1 MKLFVQSFKK
11 KAGAALTFAL
21 FLAVVSSSA
30 AGTCNDSGDTSS
42 SSSATNIINKYLQAT
57 QGHDSGLRGASMEVN
72 IDASVPKLKEKGKLR
87 ALRRISK
94 VGQITYRTLSFQGD
108 STIKN
113 QVIARYLS
121 AEQQGQ
127 GDQDIAITP
136 KNYKFKF
143 RGEKSIA
150 GQRAYV
156 FQLSPVKKRV
166 GLFKGEMW
174 LDERTCLPLMEKGRL
189 VKNPS
194 VWFKQVDFER
204 GFSIQ
209 NGQSL
214 PTYVSSVIDTRLVG
228 KVELNINF
236 SKIEKDT
243 TEETGEG
250 NAAVVA
256 FSKSDWSE

>member
-1 MKLFVQSFKK
+1 MFVNSLKK
-11 KAGAALTFAL
+11 KAGAALAFAL
-21 FLAVVSSSA
+21 FLAVATSLA
-30 AGTCNDSGDTSS
+30 ADTRNGSGDASS
-42 SSSATNIINKYLQAT
+42 SSPATNIIDRYLQAT
-57 QGHDSGLRGASMEVN
+57 QGHEASLRGASMEVN

-108 STIKN
+108 STVKN

-136 KNYKFKF
+136 KNYKFKY
-143 RGEKSIA
+143 RGEESIS
-150 GQRAYV
+150 GQRAYH
-156 FQLSPVKKRV
+156 FQLSPIKKRV
-166 GLFKGEMW
+166 GLFKGELW
-174 LDERTCLPLMEKGRL
+174 LDERTYLPLMEKGRL

-209 NGQSL
+209 GGQSV

-256 FSKSDWSE
+256 SFKSDLSE

>member
-1 MKLFVQSFKK
+1 MFNSLKQ
-11 KAGAALTFAL
+11 KAGSALAL
-21 FLAVVSSSA
+21 AVFLAVATTLTADTRNRSSDA
-30 AGTCNDSGDTSS
+30 PSS
-42 SSSATNIINKYLQAT
+42 SSGIIDKYLQAT
-57 QGHDSGLRGASMEVN
+57 QGHDSTLRGASMEVN
-72 IDASVPKLKEKGKLR
+72 IDASVPKLKETGKLR
-87 ALRRISK
+87 ALRKISK

-108 STIKN
+108 STVKN

-127 GDQDIAITP
+127 GDQDIGITP
-136 KNYKFKF
+136 KNYKFKY

-150 GQRAYV
+150 GQRSYV
-156 FQLSPVKKRV
+156 FQLSPIKKRV
-166 GLFKGEMW
+166 GLFKGELW

-209 NGQSL
+209 NGQSI

-236 SKIEKDT
+236 SKIEKDA
-243 TEETGEG
+243 TEETSEG
-250 NAAVVA
+250 NAAVIA
-256 FSKSDWSE
+256 SSKSDWSE